1 MATESP
7 APTASV
13 ESAPTATPEATA
25 EADNLP
31 TEETF
36 DSGYAHVG
44 GDESVYAAP
53 SSSSEVLGI
62 LARDSVVYVAGRVS
76 DHWMKVAFAFEHHS
90 EQSLEGYLREDALI
104 PESDQTATAD
114 AVQSGR
120 HVMCGAYGGVALP
133 IVSFAV
139 SSAGKDEDH
148 TAEPDDTQEA
158 PQNGQSRQDASIVG
172 DLPEPVNP
180 VPSSLAEN
188 QHEAGETAPFTLTD
202 ETTKV
207 TVAGLPADVTATVA
221 IVQTDEDVLEA
232 ALNAAGLTL
241 LDAICYDITLWQNEQ
256 EYQPTN
262 AVSVTLPI
270 PAEFGGQIS
279 AWHISGGTATNM
291 GGSAENGTFTF
302 AATHFSQYAL
312 VSAASY
318 SGTAGGTGSK
328 ESNTFLEKAEAYYG
342 ENGTI
347 EVGTVKADWLDMDGT
362 VKAGQ
367 QVNLNLAWTLTP
379 AATFNYSEFPQT
391 LFDDYEN
398 TQIILT
404 LPEGVSIVQDA
415 AGSLQNV
422 TEVIRQGNEWR
433 LKLTEKLSAA
443 SSQSGTIT
451 IPLLIEGNGQR
462 GMGETLDFTT
472 PVRMETEFTILD
484 RTTPGQ
490 ALPTRKYAKTME
502 GSGLGQKITASDDRW
517 GIQKEAVSAVPSE
530 DQSTVT
536 VTFRLTVGLKDPDGT
551 VNTNPDTY
559 GRTGRVPFEGDVE
572 LTEILSVQDRD
583 HNPIAPQSVTITPQF
598 GEKTPIDASAGGK
611 ISLPVDTCSGK
622 GLSSVSGETPYWSAY
637 LVEAVYPY
645 EKFVAQFYDEKQDK
659 LTVSNTAQIAYRLKG
674 GAPDGDEAKASID
687 AGGGDPSRTDY
698 HQQVYCQCAGRQL
711 AVFSGELPGG
721 RPAYCRR
728 GRVRHHRPG

>member
-1 MATESP
+1 
-7 APTASV
+7 
-13 ESAPTATPEATA
+13 
-25 EADNLP
+25 
-31 TEETF
+31 
-36 DSGYAHVG
+36 
-44 GDESVYAAP
+44 
-53 SSSSEVLGI
+53 
-62 LARDSVVYVAGRVS
+62 
-76 DHWMKVAFAFEHHS
+76 
-90 EQSLEGYLREDALI
+90 
-104 PESDQTATAD
+104 
-114 AVQSGR
+114 
-120 HVMCGAYGGVALP
+120 
-133 IVSFAV
+133 
-139 SSAGKDEDH
+139 
-148 TAEPDDTQEA
+148 
-158 PQNGQSRQDASIVG
+158 
-172 DLPEPVNP
+172 
-180 VPSSLAEN
+180 
-188 QHEAGETAPFTLTD
+188 
-202 ETTKV
+202 
-207 TVAGLPADVTATVA
+207 
-221 IVQTDEDVLEA
+221 
-232 ALNAAGLTL
+232 
-241 LDAICYDITLWQNEQ
+241 
-256 EYQPTN
+256 
-262 AVSVTLPI
+262 
-270 PAEFGGQIS
+270 
-279 AWHISGGTATNM
+279 
-291 GGSAENGTFTF
+291 
-302 AATHFSQYAL
+302 
-312 VSAASY
+312 
-318 SGTAGGTGSK
+318 
-328 ESNTFLEKAEAYYG
+328 
-342 ENGTI
+342 
-347 EVGTVKADWLDMDGT
+347 MDGT

-536 VTFRLTVGLKDPDGT
+536 VTFRLTVGLQDPDGT

-572 LTEILSVQDRD
+572 LTEVLSVQDRD

-611 ISLPVDTCSGK
+611 VSLPVDTCSGK

-645 EKFVAQFYDEKQDK
+645 EKFIAQFYDEKQDK

-687 AGGGDPSRTDY
+687 AGEVTLPAQITISKYIVNAQGDSSLYSAENFPAGGQPI
-698 HQQVYCQCAGRQL
+698 AGE
-711 AVFSGELPGG
+711 AVFAITGPDESMPDLYIRQDGTYRKLAANTITLDPAGTGELNGTDGTFVVYVQPGTYTVSEKDL
-721 RPAYCRR
+721 PANTEKITGSTHNADDKTLVLKRD
-728 GRVRHHRPG
+728 GGLLQP